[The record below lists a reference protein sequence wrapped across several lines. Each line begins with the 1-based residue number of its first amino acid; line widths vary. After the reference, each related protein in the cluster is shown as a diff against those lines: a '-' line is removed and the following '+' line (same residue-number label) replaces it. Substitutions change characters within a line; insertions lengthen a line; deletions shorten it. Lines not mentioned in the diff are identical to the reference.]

1 MLLIV
6 ALSNIV
12 MILIFLTYIND
23 IYEVFPLNGTSN
35 LKILQNYALSKINA
49 DRLSVGLN
57 PVSLSDNKAAQ
68 HHAVEIQKSELLS
81 HWSKKGLK
89 PYMLYSLHNGTGYVQ
104 QNIGQISY
112 VNTDD
117 TMKGITSHS
126 FCTSDS
132 KLYCEP
138 LDPFDAID
146 KLENSMMYN
155 DFLCCHDGH
164 KNNILDKLHT
174 NVSIGIAFNEYYFV
188 LVQNFENNYLKY
200 NLSNE
205 DDEFLLEAKM
215 LDPKKNLQLS
225 HISFYFDNPP
235 NPGEYEENKNK
246 FNYSMGNLGL
256 IVSKPLDFYEQY
268 VQPESYRIIEAE
280 NWDIY
285 SDILNILFKLP
296 DDLELNDRMV
306 TMVVYANNKTI
317 SPSILDIDDGTSQR
331 QIVPLTSYTIP
342 NKSVPWFE

>member
-1 MLLIV
+1 
-6 ALSNIV
+6 
-12 MILIFLTYIND
+12 
-23 IYEVFPLNGTSN
+23 
-35 LKILQNYALSKINA
+35 
-49 DRLSVGLN
+49 
-57 PVSLSDNKAAQ
+57 
-68 HHAVEIQKSELLS
+68 
-81 HWSKKGLK
+81 
-89 PYMLYSLHNGTGYVQ
+89 
-104 QNIGQISY
+104 
-112 VNTDD
+112 
-117 TMKGITSHS
+117 MKGITSHS

-146 KLENSMMYN
+146 KLENSMMFN

-235 NPGEYEENKNK
+235 NPGEYKRTKIN
-246 FNYSMGNLGL
+246 
-256 IVSKPLDFYEQY
+256 
-268 VQPESYRIIEAE
+268 
-280 NWDIY
+280 
-285 SDILNILFKLP
+285 
-296 DDLELNDRMV
+296 
-306 TMVVYANNKTI
+306 
-317 SPSILDIDDGTSQR
+317 
-331 QIVPLTSYTIP
+331 
-342 NKSVPWFE
+342 